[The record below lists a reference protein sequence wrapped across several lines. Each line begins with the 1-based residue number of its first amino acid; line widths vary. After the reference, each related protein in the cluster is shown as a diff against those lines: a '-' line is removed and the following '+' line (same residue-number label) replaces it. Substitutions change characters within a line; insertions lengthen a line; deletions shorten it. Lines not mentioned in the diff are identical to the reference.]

1 MGGMKRACTNK
12 AAVQRAVALFVRRFF
27 NVGLNT

>member
-12 AAVQRAVALFVRRFF
+12 AAAQRAVALFVRRFF
-27 NVGLNT
+27 NGKTF